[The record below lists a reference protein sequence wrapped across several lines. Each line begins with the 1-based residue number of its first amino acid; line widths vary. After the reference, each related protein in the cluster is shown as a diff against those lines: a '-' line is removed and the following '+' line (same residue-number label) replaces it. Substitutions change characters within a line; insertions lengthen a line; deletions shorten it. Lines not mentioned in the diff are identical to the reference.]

1 MGKGSDRGDMIIEG
15 MDNELTQQD
24 MEGVQD
30 DMRLCPQ
37 KNQGNEIWEDGSA
50 AELAASRRTAHKAEK
65 T

>member
-37 KNQGNEIWEDGSA
+37 KNQGNEI
-50 AELAASRRTAHKAEK
+50 
-65 T
+65 